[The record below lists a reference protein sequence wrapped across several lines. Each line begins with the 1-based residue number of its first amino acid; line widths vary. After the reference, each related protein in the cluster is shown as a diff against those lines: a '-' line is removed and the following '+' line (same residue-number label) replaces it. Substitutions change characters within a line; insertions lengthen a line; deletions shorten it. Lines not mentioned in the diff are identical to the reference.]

1 VSQIHNMSG
10 LGAYSRHRGTEIDLQ
25 MVFSGVVLFEPCL
38 TDYAEPF
45 DLQVSLLGVISSMN
59 PGRLDAAVPTA
70 SATISATCTV
80 FIPSGRPILKR
91 IPIQQ
96 PDGTGPPSTTKPAS
110 VRYVDAQAQ
119 HCAGLTD
126 AINPASRHV

>member
-1 VSQIHNMSG
+1 MSG
-10 LGAYSRHRGTEIDLQ
+10 LGLAYSRHRGTEIDLQ
-25 MVFSGVVLFEPCL
+25 MVSSGVVLFEPCL

-45 DLQVSLLGVISSMN
+45 DLQVSLLGVFSSMN

-70 SATISATCTV
+70 SATISAT
-80 FIPSGRPILKR
+80 
-91 IPIQQ
+91 
-96 PDGTGPPSTTKPAS
+96 
-110 VRYVDAQAQ
+110 DARAQ